1 MKKAISLLIG
11 FFVLS
16 FSLHGG
22 DFDTLPFKAI
32 DGAWMSESIHVN
44 SSDGSADVMTL
55 LRAFHSAWPTEA
67 VESLIAEVGDRLFV
81 SNDAT
86 DCDDCT
92 GHVYVDCEDFNC
104 AYFINGEADPQLIE
118 ARAYPRENGHT
129 LFGIC
134 LEDHGDE
141 ETVFCCF
148 YDYDPD
154 TRLMTPEEVPYVNLQ
169 RKWSDSR
176 LSYQLG
182 MEYDLTFI
190 VQETSPDGEYWF
202 HHYYYNGM
210 KHIYHHSGEKG
221 YTDEDEDE
229 EYFEE

>member
-1 MKKAISLLIG
+1 MKKTITLIVGLL
-11 FFVLS
+11 VLS
-16 FSLHGG
+16 FNLHGG

-32 DGAWMSESIHVN
+32 EGAWKNERIQV
-44 SSDGSADVMTL
+44 SSNDGTADVMTL
-55 LRAFHSAWPTEA
+55 LRAFHNAWPTEA
-67 VESLIAEVGDRLFV
+67 VASLIDEVGDRRFV
-81 SNDAT
+81 SIDAT

-104 AYFINGEADPQLIE
+104 VYFINGEAEPQLIE

-134 LEDHGDE
+134 LEDYGDE
-141 ETVFCCF
+141 QTVFCCF

-154 TRLMTPEEVPYVNLQ
+154 TQLMTPEDGPYVKPH
-169 RKWSDSR
+169 RIWADSK

-190 VQETSPDGEYWF
+190 VKETSPDGEYWF

-210 KHIYHHSGEKG
+210 VHIYNHSGKNG
-221 YTDEDEDE
+221 YADEEDECED
-229 EYFEE
+229 FEE